1 MGRCDVS
8 LEVCSRYAGK
18 SLTIVDTRFNTA
30 HSAVLVPI
38 CLAAVLFAVFL
49 VIEGRIASHPIIP
62 LRVFTNLTSAGVLAV
77 TFLLGSAY

>member
-1 MGRCDVS
+1 MVF
-8 LEVCSRYAGK
+8 V
-18 SLTIVDTRFNTA
+18 
-30 HSAVLVPI
+30 VLVPI
-38 CLAAVLFAVFL
+38 VLAAVLFIVFL